1 MKDDLVRQME
11 KLKIFIS
18 GTQDDMQPERDAVDR
33 AVSAT
38 TLAASI
44 RAERAV
50 SQPLSPRT
58 WIEQQICECN
68 IYIGVYSHRYGWV
81 VPGENISATEFE
93 FNLARKL
100 GKPIL
105 VWIRNLQEE
114 EKNKPDFDRQKQFL
128 NHVSDFSTGHLRQ
141 VFSDP
146 IALEKQVADGLGELF
161 TEMIRSSRFPVKPP
175 ILFLPEIPSW
185 FQNPSFQNSVSH
197 SSESQ
202 KIQLEALV
210 AELAKDKSKRFAVVG
225 KSGCG
230 KSVAMRAIMRSLSS
244 RDDKTN
250 FCVYVP
256 LGNYAQNLASTV
268 KSNIGWQDVP
278 DDRVFIE
285 LGNLGAT
292 LLLDALNEVPGTQR
306 DQCRNEIKTLM
317 TSHRGGIVVSFPLVD
332 RAHFDFECLAYE
344 ILPMEEEQI
353 KQTVVAYF
361 ENQEKKT
368 KAEWFLDRFAPNG
381 RFSSEF
387 LQWVELPLN
396 LQFMLELGSD
406 AQFDARSVRDIY
418 GQIVDRRFN
427 QLLRQEKKGKFPID
441 VMKEC
446 LADLAIQSLIDDYR
460 VRMPKSFVKKIFSR
474 KLSTVETSEILT
486 EITRSGLLNEIGEY
500 VQWFHA
506 SLRDYMAGYSLYTLA
521 GPNSALDEFSIE
533 KSHWNGAVAYAIGL
547 STTPAENQT
556 LDDLRKHPRIF
567 NEFLNRKPAFE
578 LVRSVIQEYHHSFI
592 VGDSPDREGTESDFQ
607 TLNWGDRFVSAYNQF
622 TSILQSENRTLS
634 ENLPKLHGLKVFI
647 SASGR
652 FCAMVYSE
660 DNGVQF
666 EDLVRF
672 DDQVVEAIKL
682 VKPCVGFCLHGYLLP
697 TIDPEVVAYS
707 QVVTWLN
714 FLVRKD
720 TERYQDWLR
729 DIPSFSVLTPNEWV
743 DWRTQE
749 YSDLKVKPGRQPQK
763 MTFLWQDFFA
773 PLTFCIDPLVSPSV
787 GTSYAT
793 RSGSLVF
800 TRKPASHISLMLLL
814 PGSPKSLMV
823 DLGTLVH
830 IPMPAI
836 NLNRDYSVDGMSMSY
851 TKGGPFISF
860 MHLRG

>member
-1 MKDDLVRQME
+1 ME

-18 GTQDDMQPERDAVDR
+18 GTQDDMKPERDAVDR
-33 AVSAT
+33 AVNST
-38 TLAASI
+38 TLSTGI
-44 RAERAV
+44 RAETTV
-50 SQPLSPRT
+50 SQPQSPRA
-58 WIEQQICECN
+58 WIEQQIHECN
-68 IYIGVYSHRYGWV
+68 IYIGVYSHRYGWIIPDEEV
-81 VPGENISATEFE
+81 SATEFE

-105 VWIRNLQEE
+105 IWIRILYDEEKSKPNFDLQE
-114 EKNKPDFDRQKQFL
+114 KFL
-128 NHVSDFSTGHLRQ
+128 NRVSDFSTGNLRQ
-141 VFSDP
+141 EFDNP
-146 IALEKQVADGLGELF
+146 TELEKKVADGLGELF
-161 TEMIRSSRFPVKPP
+161 TEMIHKSHFPIKRPKP
-175 ILFLPEIPSW
+175 LPSENPSW
-185 FQNPSFQNSVSH
+185 FQNPSFRNADSSP
-197 SSESQ
+197 SESNN
-202 KIQLEALV
+202 IQLEALV
-210 AELAKDKSKRFAVVG
+210 TELAKDKTKRFAIVG

-230 KSVAMRAIMRSLSS
+230 KSVAMKAFMHSLSS
-244 RDDKTN
+244 RDDN
-250 FCVYVP
+250 AVPCIYVP

-268 KSNIGWQDVP
+268 KSNIGWQDIP
-278 DDRVFIE
+278 DDKVLIE

-292 LLLDALNEVPGTQR
+292 ILLDALNEVPGAQR

-317 TSHRGGIVVSFPLVD
+317 TSYQGGIVVSFPLVD
-332 RAHFDFECLAYE
+332 RAHFDFECPVYE

-353 KQTVVAYF
+353 KYIVVAYF
-361 ENQEKKT
+361 ENQEKKN
-368 KAEWFLDRFAPNG
+368 KAEWFLDKFAPNG

-406 AQFDARSVRDIY
+406 AQFDARSIRDIY
-418 GQIVDRRFN
+418 GQVVDLRFN

-446 LADLAIQSLIDDYR
+446 LADLAILSLVDDYG
-460 VRMPKSFVKKIFSR
+460 VRMPKSFVKKTFSR
-474 KLSTVETSEILT
+474 KLSTVETSEILN
-486 EITRSGLLNEIGEY
+486 EIIRSGLLNEIGEH

-506 SLRDYMAGYSLYTLA
+506 SLRDYMAGYSLCTLA
-521 GPNSALDEFSIE
+521 GANSTLDDFSIE
-533 KSHWNGAVAYAIGL
+533 EPHWNGAVAYAIGL
-547 STTPAENQT
+547 STTPTESQN
-556 LDDLRKHPRIF
+556 LDDLRKRSNIF

-592 VGDSPDREGTESDFQ
+592 VGDSPDRKGTESEFQ
-607 TLNWGDRFVSAYNQF
+607 TLNWGVRFVSAYNQYI
-622 TSILQSENRTLS
+622 SILQNENRSLS
-634 ENLPKLHGLKVFI
+634 KNLPKLRGLKVFT

-652 FCAMVYSE
+652 FCAMAFSE
-660 DNGVQF
+660 DDGIQF
-666 EDLVRF
+666 DDLVRF

-743 DWRTQE
+743 NWQTQE

-800 TRKPASHISLMLLL
+800 TLKPASHISLMLLL
-814 PGSPKSLMV
+814 PGSPKSMMI
-823 DLGTLVH
+823 DLRTHVH
-830 IPMPAI
+830 IPMPPI
-836 NLNRDYSVDGMSMSY
+836 QLNRDYFVYSTNMSY

-860 MHLRG
+860 IRLRG